1 MDACLLINNATTNDG
16 VQEFYGIVGEAAS
29 IPSVASAGQHIG
41 LCPVMSWQRGATPLD
56 RFLGHGA

>member
-41 LCPVMSWQRGATPLD
+41 LCPV
-56 RFLGHGA
+56 